1 MLFVSFKDLKQ
12 SLNYDDVLIKMV
24 LFFCSHCIFFQIWYN
39 MEQLPHK
46 FEEK

>member
-12 SLNYDDVLIKMV
+12 SLYDAVLIKMV
-24 LFFCSHCIFFQIWYN
+24 LFFCRHYIFFQIWYN

-46 FEEK
+46 FEQK